1 MLALKVVSYD
11 KTLRLIGDD
20 QVATGSLVLAG
31 KQKMRIGNDE
41 GVIAQPCV
49 S

>member
-1 MLALKVVSYD
+1 MLALKIISYN

-20 QVATGSLVLAG
+20 KVTTGSLVLAG
-31 KQKMRIGNDE
+31 KQKMGIGNDE